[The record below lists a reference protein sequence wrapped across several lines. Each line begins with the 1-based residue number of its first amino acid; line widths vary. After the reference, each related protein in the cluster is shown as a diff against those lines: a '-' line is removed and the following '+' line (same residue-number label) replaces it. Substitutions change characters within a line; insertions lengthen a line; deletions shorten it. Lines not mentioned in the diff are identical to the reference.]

1 MVTLKEVCV
10 VRLPIKDNACIFMDG
25 NDVHNILLSENSS
38 IHVKLHMP
46 HVSEGACVCKFLQR
60 FA

>member
-10 VRLPIKDNACIFMDG
+10 VRLSMKDNACIFMDG

-46 HVSEGACVCKFLQR
+46 HVSEGVCV
-60 FA
+60 